1 MIDVSTKVPIGNTV
15 HTFLESLAGES
26 RIQASIERL
35 KDGSGI
41 NPSVKA

>member
-1 MIDVSTKVPIGNTV
+1 MIDVSSKVAI
-15 HTFLESLAGES
+15 HTFLERLAGES

-35 KDGSGI
+35 KERSGI